1 MAEIKV
7 ERKGVPWWAW
17 LLLAILAAVLVWWA
31 IAAFGGDDADDE
43 VLTPA
48 GDAAVVDTAPVLPP
62 TSGEGAAG
70 EAVTDIGALLDAEN
84 PTALVGREVRLEDVR
99 VLEMVG
105 DATFWVGRG
114 ADDRMFVI
122 LDEQIPSPPPDV
134 EGRVNVNAGQTVD
147 IVGSVRAAGDLPG
160 GDVLDQTGRDAV
172 GEGPVYIWARSATVA
187 TRP

>member
-17 LLLAILAAVLVWWA
+17 LLLAILAVVLVWWA
-31 IAAFGGDDADDE
+31 IAALSGDDVDDE

-48 GDAAVVDTAPVLPP
+48 GDAAVVDTAPVGPATP
-62 TSGEGAAG
+62 G

-160 GDVLDQTGRDAV
+160 GDVLDQTGRDAA
-172 GEGPVYIWARSATVA
+172 GEGPVYVWAQSATVA